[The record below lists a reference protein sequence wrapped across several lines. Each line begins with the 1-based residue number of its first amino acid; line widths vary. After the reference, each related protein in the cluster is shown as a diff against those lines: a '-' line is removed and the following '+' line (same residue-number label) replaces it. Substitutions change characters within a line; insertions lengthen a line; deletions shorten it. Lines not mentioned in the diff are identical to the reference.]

1 MNTSGVFVISTPDN
15 ENDLIDVTPSSVNG
29 FCVDVVLENWT
40 ESSVG
45 VILGNDPALVR
56 AILAGFF
63 ITTIPD
69 IIISSF
75 LIVLILSPMPIS
87 SLQLKISHQPS

>member
-1 MNTSGVFVISTPDN
+1 MNISGVFVISTPDN
-15 ENDLIDVTPSSVNG
+15 ENDLIDATPSSVNG

-45 VILGNDPALVR
+45 VIPGNDPALVR

-63 ITTIPD
+63 ITMIPD
-69 IIISSF
+69 IIIFSF
-75 LIVLILSPMPIS
+75 LIVLILSSMPIS